1 MHLNQR
7 IQRLIIERSRLLI
20 VLLWIFWVMD
30 LGKFLVDDRP
40 LLWLALLGGVLL
52 LALTVL
58 VYRTAQAQVSMYSI
72 IVLIYFYTTLMMLNS
87 PSLVNYMFAWVG
99 LLISAYYQEYGPIL
113 LAGVL
118 TAVYQ
123 GYLFLIH
130 RTLMFPG
137 ARPVDVIY
145 PLLFCFFI
153 TTFLIYLTTFT
164 KRLWLSAEK
173 AEQQLRY
180 VLDNVD
186 VLTWNVPR
194 FEEAPIFSSGVQEI
208 AGMTA
213 EELGACPER
222 WLQLVHPDDAE
233 VTEQLVRDIKEGRG
247 EEAEFRLVRPDG
259 EMRWVQARVVPIRAA
274 DGRVEGMQGVLMDV
288 TKRRSMEEQ
297 IKYLAYNDQ
306 LTGLPNR
313 PAFLEAARECLRLA
327 GIDDRMHAI
336 LFIDLDG
343 FKQVNDTAG
352 HEIGDRVLALIA
364 ERLRQAV
371 GKGHPL
377 CRLGGDE
384 FAVLLNVEQ
393 PSDATAIAECIIQ
406 FLTQP
411 IVLGGREFH
420 IGCSIGI
427 SHYPEHGQDV
437 DVLLRNADR
446 AMYQAKADGSLVSRW
461 QVYRQE

>member
-1 MHLNQR
+1 MHLRQR

-20 VLLWIFWVMD
+20 VLLWIFWLMD

-40 LLWLALLGGVLL
+40 LLWLALLGGGLL
-52 LALTVL
+52 LVLTIL
-58 VYRTAQAQVSMYSI
+58 VYRTAEAQLSMYI
-72 IVLIYFYTTLMMLNS
+72 TVILMYFYTSLMMLNS

-99 LLISAYYQEYGPIL
+99 LIISAYYQEYGPIL

-123 GYLFLIH
+123 GHLFLVY

-164 KRLWLSAEK
+164 KRLWLSAEH

-180 VLDNVD
+180 VLENVD
-186 VLTWNVPR
+186 VITWNMQR
-194 FEEAPIFSSGVQEI
+194 FGEAPAFSSGVQEI
-208 AGMTA
+208 VGISA
-213 EELGACPER
+213 EELGRASER
-222 WLQLVHPDDAE
+222 WLELIHPEDLA
-233 VTEQLVRDIKEGRG
+233 VTEQLISDVKEGKC
-247 EEAEFRLVRPDG
+247 EEAEFRFVRPDG
-259 EMRWVQARVVPIRAA
+259 ETRWVQARVVPIRAA

-313 PAFLEAARECLRLA
+313 PAFLETARESLRLA
-327 GIDDRMHAI
+327 DIDGSRRAV

-364 ERLRQAV
+364 QRLQQAV
-371 GKGHPL
+371 QKGRPL

-393 PSDATAIAECIIQ
+393 PDEAIVMAERIIES
-406 FLTQP
+406 LTQP
-411 IVLGGREFH
+411 IVFGRREFH

-427 SHYPEHGQDV
+427 SHYPEHGLNV
-437 DVLLRNADR
+437 DALLRNADR
-446 AMYQAKADGSLVSRW
+446 AMYQAKADGSILSRW
-461 QVYRQE
+461 HVYRQG

>member
-1 MHLNQR
+1 MYLHQR
-7 IQRLIIERSRLLI
+7 IQRLIHERSRLLI
-20 VLLWIFWVMD
+20 VLLWIFWLMD

-40 LLWLALLGGVLL
+40 LLWLALLGGGLL
-52 LALTVL
+52 LVLTIL
-58 VYRTAQAQVSMYSI
+58 VYRTNQAQLSMYVTVI
-72 IVLIYFYTTLMMLNS
+72 LMYFYTSLMMLNS

-99 LLISAYYQEYGPIL
+99 LIISAYYQEYGPIL

-123 GYLFLIH
+123 GHLFLVY

-164 KRLWLSAEK
+164 KRLWLSAEH

-180 VLDNVD
+180 VLENVD
-186 VLTWNVPR
+186 VITWNMPR
-194 FEEAPIFSSGVQEI
+194 FGEAPAFSSGVQEI
-208 AGMTA
+208 AGVSA
-213 EELGACPER
+213 EELGKSPEG
-222 WLQLVHPDDAE
+222 WLDLVHPEDLAA
-233 VTEQLVRDIKEGRG
+233 TKQLISHVAEGRC
-247 EEAEFRLVRPDG
+247 EEAEFRFVHPGG
-259 EMRWVQARVVPIRAA
+259 EVRWVQARVVPIRVAE
-274 DGRVEGMQGVLMDV
+274 GRVEGMQGVLMDV

-313 PAFLEAARECLRLA
+313 PAFLEAARASLRLA
-327 GIDDRMHAI
+327 GSDGSKRAI

-352 HEIGDRVLALIA
+352 HETGDRVLALIA
-364 ERLRQAV
+364 ERLRQAA
-371 GKGHPL
+371 GKGRPL

-384 FAVLLNVEQ
+384 FSVLLQVEQ
-393 PSDATAIAECIIQ
+393 PDDATVVADQIIEL
-406 FLTQP
+406 LTQP
-411 IVLGGREFH
+411 IVFGGREFH
-420 IGCSIGI
+420 VGCSIGI

-437 DVLLRNADR
+437 EVLLRNADR
-446 AMYQAKADGSLVSRW
+446 AMYQAKADGSILSRW
-461 QVYRQE
+461 HIYRQG